1 METLEV
7 PPPSL
12 SQLRLRASRFVS
24 RDPEVPSDLGSAI
37 RGGEGWGG
45 GGGGS
50 VGSRRIGL
58 KMCRASEAPK
68 SERPTNWCI

>member
-24 RDPEVPSDLGSAI
+24 RDPEAPSDLGSTI
-37 RGGEGWGG
+37 RGG
-45 GGGGS
+45 GGGRS
-50 VGSRRIGL
+50 LGSRRIGL
-58 KMCRASEAPK
+58 KMYRASEAPK
-68 SERPTNWCI
+68 PERPPN